1 MHIDTIRKVHSVRV
15 CNGSGVIVKPLD
27 KSFIYIL
34 TNYHVLFD
42 NEGKTKDLTFKFEI
56 GSSLNIDNKNVIE
69 NPIYC
74 KDKDIAILKI
84 KADGFEHVE
93 FLRLNTCC
101 NEAKI
106 HVGFP
111 KARYEGTMS
120 QTLVLEITNYN
131 GNVNHSLTEYEYNT
145 SVTKDELEG
154 MSGGGIF
161 DENHCL
167 VGIHK
172 QSSNIDEHE
181 CLGKACF
188 IPIACYKELL
198 QEAGWSPIM
207 EFNLD
212 NFVELT
218 SLVFNFDDRYIQE
231 NAELLLYDIS
241 EYKSK
246 IENLSP
252 LKILEILKEN
262 RRLDES
268 LEIDELS
275 RDFWIDFTEFI
286 IAMFIILDI
295 EEQQEEFIISVF
307 DKFHFVFSKKQFDFY
322 DVRKELDY
330 KLLCGMNKG
339 AKLVVGGMAEPQTFN
354 ACIID
359 NRIPNISEA
368 GVFEDMDISRHKRQL
383 LSTLTIINSKIFRK
397 GVYHIL
403 DESEPDVSLKHY
415 RDVLVAKIN
424 KEGNGNKRT

>member
-42 NEGKTKDLTFKFEI
+42 NDGKTKDLTFKFEI

-120 QTLVLEITNYN
+120 QTLVLEITNNN
-131 GNVNHSLTEYEYNT
+131 GNVNDSLTEYEYNT
-145 SVTKDELEG
+145 SVTKYEIEG

-161 DENHCL
+161 DENLCL

-172 QSSNIDEHE
+172 QSSNIDENE

-188 IPIACYKELL
+188 IPIACYKALL
-198 QEAGWSPIM
+198 QEAGWSPIL

-231 NAELLLYDIS
+231 NAEMLLYDIS

-252 LKILEILKEN
+252 LKIIGILKEN

-295 EEQQEEFIISVF
+295 EEQQEDFIISVF

-339 AKLVVGGMAEPQTFN
+339 AKLVVGGMAEPKTFN

>member
-1 MHIDTIRKVHSVRV
+1 MDIGTIRKVHTIRV
-15 CNGSGVIVKPLD
+15 CNGSGVIVRPLD

-42 NEGKTKDLTFKFEI
+42 NEGKTKDLKFKFEVE
-56 GSSLNIDNKNVIE
+56 SPLNIDNKNVIE
-69 NPIYC
+69 KPICC

-84 KADGFEHVE
+84 KADGFENVE

-120 QTLVLEITNYN
+120 QTLVLEITNNN
-131 GNVNHSLTEYEYNT
+131 GNVNDSLTEYEYNM
-145 SVTKDELEG
+145 SVTKDEIEG

-161 DENHCL
+161 DENLCL

-172 QSSNIDEHE
+172 QSSNIDENE

-188 IPIACYKELL
+188 IPIACYKALL
-198 QEAGWSPIM
+198 QEAGWSPIL

-231 NAELLLYDIS
+231 NAEMLLYDIS

-252 LKILEILKEN
+252 LKIIGILKEN

-275 RDFWIDFTEFI
+275 RNFWIDFTEFI

-339 AKLVVGGMAEPQTFN
+339 AKLVVGGMAEPKTFN

>member
-42 NEGKTKDLTFKFEI
+42 NDGKTKDLTFKFEI

-120 QTLVLEITNYN
+120 QTLVLEITNNN
-131 GNVNHSLTEYEYNT
+131 GNVNDSLTEYEYNT
-145 SVTKDELEG
+145 SVTKYEIEG

-161 DENHCL
+161 DENLCL

-172 QSSNIDEHE
+172 QSSNIDENE

-188 IPIACYKELL
+188 IPIACYKALL
-198 QEAGWSPIM
+198 QEAGWSPIL

-231 NAELLLYDIS
+231 NAEMLLYDIS

-252 LKILEILKEN
+252 LKIIGILKEN

-339 AKLVVGGMAEPQTFN
+339 AKLVVGGMAEPKTFN

>member
-231 NAELLLYDIS
+231 NAEMLLYDIS

-252 LKILEILKEN
+252 LKIIGILKEN

>member
-1 MHIDTIRKVHSVRV
+1 MV
-15 CNGSGVIVKPLD
+15 
-27 KSFIYIL
+27 
-34 TNYHVLFD
+34 
-42 NEGKTKDLTFKFEI
+42 
-56 GSSLNIDNKNVIE
+56 LNIKNSNGYV
-69 NPIYC
+69 
-74 KDKDIAILKI
+74 
-84 KADGFEHVE
+84 
-93 FLRLNTCC
+93 
-101 NEAKI
+101 NECLI
-106 HVGFP
+106 
-111 KARYEGTMS
+111 
-120 QTLVLEITNYN
+120 
-131 GNVNHSLTEYEYNT
+131 EYEYDNL
-145 SVTKDELEG
+145 VNKDELEG

-161 DENHCL
+161 DENYHL

-172 QSSNIDEHE
+172 QSSNIDGNE

-198 QEAGWSPIM
+198 QETGWSPIM

-241 EYKSK
+241 VYKSK

-252 LKILEILKEN
+252 LKIIGILKEN
-262 RRLDES
+262 GRLDVS
-268 LEIDELS
+268 LEIYELS

-307 DKFHFVFSKKQFDFY
+307 DKFHFVFSQKQFDFY
-322 DVRKELDY
+322 EVRKEHDY

-339 AKLVVGGMAEPQTFN
+339 AKLVVGGMAEPKTFN
-354 ACIID
+354 ACVID

-368 GVFEDMDISRHKRQL
+368 GVFKEMDISRHKRQL

-424 KEGNGNKRT
+424 KVGNGNKRT

>member
-1 MHIDTIRKVHSVRV
+1 MKIDTIRKVHTVRV
-15 CNGSGVIVKPLD
+15 CNGSGVIVRPLD

-34 TNYHVLFD
+34 KNYHVLFD
-42 NEGKTKDLTFKFEI
+42 NDGKIKDLKFKFEI
-56 GSSLNIDNKNVIE
+56 GSSLNTDKINVIE
-69 NPIYC
+69 SPIYC
-74 KDKDIAILKI
+74 KDKDIAIIKI
-84 KADGFEHVE
+84 DAKGFENIE

-101 NEAKI
+101 DSANI

-111 KARYEGTMS
+111 KARYNEA
-120 QTLVLEITNYN
+120 V
-131 GNVNHSLTEYEYNT
+131 SLTMVLNIKNSNGYVNECLIEYEYDNL
-145 SVTKDELEG
+145 VNKDELEG

-161 DENHCL
+161 DENYHL

-172 QSSNIDEHE
+172 QSSNIDGNE

-241 EYKSK
+241 VYKSK

-252 LKILEILKEN
+252 LNIIGILKEN
-262 RRLDES
+262 GRLDES
-268 LEIDELS
+268 LEIYELS
-275 RDFWIDFTEFI
+275 QDFWIDFTEFI

-307 DKFHFVFSKKQFDFY
+307 DKFHFVFSQKQFDFY

-339 AKLVVGGMAEPQTFN
+339 AKLVVGGMAEPKTFN
-354 ACIID
+354 ACVID
-359 NRIPNISEA
+359 NCIPNISEA
-368 GVFEDMDISRHKRQL
+368 GVFKEMDISRHKRQL

>member
-1 MHIDTIRKVHSVRV
+1 MKIDTIRKVHTVRV
-15 CNGSGVIVKPLD
+15 CNGSGVIVRPLD

-172 QSSNIDEHE
+172 QSSNIDEYE

-198 QEAGWSPIM
+198 QEAGWSPIL

-218 SLVFNFDDRYIQE
+218 SLVFNFDNRYIQE
-231 NAELLLYDIS
+231 NAEMLLYDIS

-252 LKILEILKEN
+252 LKIIGILKEN

-275 RDFWIDFTEFI
+275 RNFWIDFTEFI

-339 AKLVVGGMAEPQTFN
+339 AKLVVGGMAEPKTFN

>member
-1 MHIDTIRKVHSVRV
+1 MDKGTIRKVHTVRV
-15 CNGSGVIVKPLD
+15 CNGSGVIVRPLD
-27 KSFIYIL
+27 RYLIYIL

-42 NEGKTKDLTFKFEI
+42 YDGKTKDLKFESEV
-56 GSSLNIDNKNVIE
+56 GSPLNIDKIKVIE
-69 NPIYC
+69 GPIYC
-74 KDKDIAILKI
+74 KDKDIAIIKI
-84 KADGFEHVE
+84 DAKGFENVE

-101 NEAKI
+101 DEAKI

-111 KARYEGTMS
+111 KARYEGTTS
-120 QTLVLEITNYN
+120 QTLVLEITNSN
-131 GNVNHSLTEYEYNT
+131 GNVNDSLTEYEYNKL
-145 SVTKDELEG
+145 VTKDELEG

-172 QSSNIDEHE
+172 QSSNNDGEE

-188 IPIACYKELL
+188 IPIACYKALL
-198 QEAGWSPIM
+198 QEAGWSPIL

-218 SLVFNFDDRYIQE
+218 SVVFNFDDRYIQE
-231 NAELLLYDIS
+231 NAEQLLYDIS

-252 LKILEILKEN
+252 LKIFGILKEN
-262 RRLDES
+262 KRLDES

-275 RDFWIDFTEFI
+275 RDFWIDFTEFM
-286 IAMFIILDI
+286 IAIFIILDI

-339 AKLVVGGMAEPQTFN
+339 AKLVVGGMAEPKTFN
-354 ACIID
+354 ACVID
-359 NRIPNISEA
+359 NRIPNISDA
-368 GVFEDMDISRHKRQL
+368 GVFVDMDISRHKRKL

>member
-1 MHIDTIRKVHSVRV
+1 MDKGTIRKVHTVRV
-15 CNGSGVIVKPLD
+15 CNGSGVIVRPLD
-27 KSFIYIL
+27 RSLIYIL

-42 NEGKTKDLTFKFEI
+42 YDGKTKDLKFESEV
-56 GSSLNIDNKNVIE
+56 GSPLNIDKIKVIE
-69 NPIYC
+69 GPIYC
-74 KDKDIAILKI
+74 KDKDIAIIKI
-84 KADGFEHVE
+84 DAKGFENVE

-101 NEAKI
+101 DEAKI

-111 KARYEGTMS
+111 KARYEGTTS
-120 QTLVLEITNYN
+120 QTLVLEITNSN
-131 GNVNHSLTEYEYNT
+131 GNVNDSLTEYEYNKL
-145 SVTKDELEG
+145 VTKDELEG

-172 QSSNIDEHE
+172 QSSNNDGEE

-188 IPIACYKELL
+188 IPIACYKALL
-198 QEAGWSPIM
+198 QEAGWSPIL

-218 SLVFNFDDRYIQE
+218 SVVFNFDDRYIQE
-231 NAELLLYDIS
+231 NAEQLLYDIS

-252 LKILEILKEN
+252 LKIFGILKEN
-262 RRLDES
+262 KRLDES

-275 RDFWIDFTEFI
+275 RDFWIDFTEFM
-286 IAMFIILDI
+286 IAIFIILDI

-339 AKLVVGGMAEPQTFN
+339 AKLVVGGMAEPKTFN
-354 ACIID
+354 ACVID
-359 NRIPNISEA
+359 NRIPNISDA
-368 GVFEDMDISRHKRQL
+368 GIFVDMDISRHKRKL

>member
-231 NAELLLYDIS
+231 NAEMLLYDIS

-252 LKILEILKEN
+252 LKIIGILKEN

-339 AKLVVGGMAEPQTFN
+339 AKLVVEGMAEPQTFN

>member
-1 MHIDTIRKVHSVRV
+1 MDIDTIRKVHTVRV

-27 KSFIYIL
+27 RSLIYIL

-42 NEGKTKDLTFKFEI
+42 NDGKTKDLKFKSEV
-56 GSSLNIDNKNVIE
+56 GSPLNIVNKNVIE
-69 NPIYC
+69 GPIYC

-84 KADGFEHVE
+84 KADGFENVE

-111 KARYEGTMS
+111 KARYEGTMG

-131 GNVNHSLTEYEYNT
+131 GNVNDSLTEYEYNT
-145 SVTKDELEG
+145 SVTKDEIEG

-172 QSSNIDEHE
+172 QSSNIDENE

-188 IPIACYKELL
+188 IPIACYKTLL
-198 QEAGWSPIM
+198 QEAGWSPIL

-218 SLVFNFDDRYIQE
+218 SLVFNFVDRYIQE

-252 LKILEILKEN
+252 LKIIGILKEN

-307 DKFHFVFSKKQFDFY
+307 DKFHFVFSQKQFDFY

-339 AKLVVGGMAEPQTFN
+339 AKLVVGGMAEPKTFN
-354 ACIID
+354 ACVID

-368 GVFEDMDISRHKRQL
+368 GVFKEMDISRHKRQL

-424 KEGNGNKRT
+424 KERNGNKRT

>member
-1 MHIDTIRKVHSVRV
+1 MDIGTIRKVHTIRV
-15 CNGSGVIVKPLD
+15 CNGSGVIVRPLD

-42 NEGKTKDLTFKFEI
+42 NEGKTKDLKFKFEVE
-56 GSSLNIDNKNVIE
+56 SPLNIDNKNVIE
-69 NPIYC
+69 KPICC

-84 KADGFEHVE
+84 KADGFENVE

-120 QTLVLEITNYN
+120 QTLVLEITNNN
-131 GNVNHSLTEYEYNT
+131 GNVNDSLTEYEYNT
-145 SVTKDELEG
+145 SVTKDEIEG

-161 DENHCL
+161 DENLCL

-172 QSSNIDEHE
+172 QSSNIDENE

-188 IPIACYKELL
+188 IPIACYKALL
-198 QEAGWSPIM
+198 QEAGWSPIL

-231 NAELLLYDIS
+231 NAEMLLYDIS

-252 LKILEILKEN
+252 LKIIGILKEN

-275 RDFWIDFTEFI
+275 RNFWIDFTEFI

-339 AKLVVGGMAEPQTFN
+339 AKLVVGGIAEPKTFN

>member
-231 NAELLLYDIS
+231 NAEMLLYDIS

-252 LKILEILKEN
+252 LKIIGILKEN

-307 DKFHFVFSKKQFDFY
+307 DKFQFVFSKKQFDFY

>member
-42 NEGKTKDLTFKFEI
+42 NDGKTKDLTFKFEI

-120 QTLVLEITNYN
+120 QTLVLEITNNN
-131 GNVNHSLTEYEYNT
+131 GNVNDSLTEYEYNT
-145 SVTKDELEG
+145 SVTKYEIEG

-161 DENHCL
+161 DENLCL

-172 QSSNIDEHE
+172 QSSNIDENE

-188 IPIACYKELL
+188 IPIACYKALL
-198 QEAGWSPIM
+198 QEAGWSPIL

-231 NAELLLYDIS
+231 NAEMLLYDIS

-252 LKILEILKEN
+252 LKIIGILKEN

-286 IAMFIILDI
+286 IAMFIILDL

-339 AKLVVGGMAEPQTFN
+339 AKLVVGGMAEPKTFN

>member
-1 MHIDTIRKVHSVRV
+1 MDIDTIRKVHAVRV
-15 CNGSGVIVKPLD
+15 CNGSGVIVRPLD
-27 KSFIYIL
+27 RSLIYIF

-42 NEGKTKDLTFKFEI
+42 NDGKTKDLKFKSEA
-56 GSSLNIDNKNVIE
+56 GSPLNIVNKNVIE
-69 NPIYC
+69 GPIYC
-74 KDKDIAILKI
+74 EDKDIAILKI
-84 KADGFEHVE
+84 KADGFENVE

-131 GNVNHSLTEYEYNT
+131 GNVNDSLTEYEYNT
-145 SVTKDELEG
+145 SVTKDEIEG

-161 DENHCL
+161 DENFCL
-167 VGIHK
+167 LGIHK
-172 QSSNIDEHE
+172 QSSNIDENE

-198 QEAGWSPIM
+198 QEAGWSPIL

-231 NAELLLYDIS
+231 NAEPLLYNIS
-241 EYKSK
+241 EYKSI
-246 IENLSP
+246 IENMSP
-252 LKILEILKEN
+252 LKIIGILKEN
-262 RRLDES
+262 RRLDKS

-307 DKFHFVFSKKQFDFY
+307 DKFHFVFSQKQFDFY

-330 KLLCGMNKG
+330 KLLYGMNKG
-339 AKLVVGGMAEPQTFN
+339 AKLVVGGMAEPKTFN
-354 ACIID
+354 ACVID

-368 GVFEDMDISRHKRQL
+368 GVFKEMDISRHKRQL

-415 RDVLVAKIN
+415 RDVLLAKIN
-424 KEGNGNKRT
+424 KVGNGN

>member
-1 MHIDTIRKVHSVRV
+1 M
-15 CNGSGVIVKPLD
+15 
-27 KSFIYIL
+27 
-34 TNYHVLFD
+34 
-42 NEGKTKDLTFKFEI
+42 
-56 GSSLNIDNKNVIE
+56 
-69 NPIYC
+69 
-74 KDKDIAILKI
+74 
-84 KADGFEHVE
+84 
-93 FLRLNTCC
+93 
-101 NEAKI
+101 
-106 HVGFP
+106 
-111 KARYEGTMS
+111 
-120 QTLVLEITNYN
+120 
-131 GNVNHSLTEYEYNT
+131 
-145 SVTKDELEG
+145 
-154 MSGGGIF
+154 
-161 DENHCL
+161 
-167 VGIHK
+167 
-172 QSSNIDEHE
+172 
-181 CLGKACF
+181 
-188 IPIACYKELL
+188 
-198 QEAGWSPIM
+198 
-207 EFNLD
+207 
-212 NFVELT
+212 
-218 SLVFNFDDRYIQE
+218 
-231 NAELLLYDIS
+231 LLYDIS

-252 LKILEILKEN
+252 LKIIGILKEN

-275 RDFWIDFTEFI
+275 RNFWIDFTEFI

-339 AKLVVGGMAEPQTFN
+339 AKLVVGGMAEPKTFN

-383 LSTLTIINSKIFRK
+383 LSTLTIINSNIFRK